1 MAFPQH
7 NSLNSIHLFIYPS
20 VGFDFIEVLIKI
32 QRLLIFSICFVV
44 FTFIFFKNCIATFS
58 DLEPEEPPRFGKK
71 LNQET
76 VVLEGDPFSL
86 QLQVFGNPKPN
97 VTWYFEDQPLEENE
111 FMRITSKGGWH
122 KVEFDEVLVDD
133 EGFYRCVAENE
144 LGVVETETSLLVD
157 GKLFLS
163 IPPH

>member
-1 MAFPQH
+1 MF
-7 NSLNSIHLFIYPS
+7 F
-20 VGFDFIEVLIKI
+20 
-32 QRLLIFSICFVV
+32 V
-44 FTFIFFKNCIATFS
+44 FTFTFFKHCIATFS

-163 IPPH
+163 IPPHSIFSFCNKSPPFHIIDAPSHFRLTRSSQLVKSF